1 MPDSYHREAVAGWGC
16 QVALTK
22 RNYNARKIFIVFIL
36 VLVSCAGS
44 PSVEGVAP
52 EQIARAEA
60 LPESAFFGGRLVQC
74 EDKDRTARDLFN
86 SVIAAI
92 RAPLNTR
99 FKFKE
104 YRASPYSGG
113 QVYEIVIEIKN
124 GDRGETSRD
133 VFIRAVRSDCA
144 LAPIDNPDG
153 GPPR

>member
-1 MPDSYHREAVAGWGC
+1 M
-16 QVALTK
+16 ALTK

-74 EDKDRTARDLFN
+74 EDKDRTARELFN

>member
-1 MPDSYHREAVAGWGC
+1 M
-16 QVALTK
+16 
-22 RNYNARKIFIVFIL
+22 RKTFIFLIL
-36 VLVSCAGS
+36 VLVSCAGA

-60 LPESAFFGGRLVQC
+60 LPESAFFGGRLLQC
-74 EDKDRTARDLFN
+74 EDKDRTARELFN

-104 YRASPYSGG
+104 YRASPYSDG